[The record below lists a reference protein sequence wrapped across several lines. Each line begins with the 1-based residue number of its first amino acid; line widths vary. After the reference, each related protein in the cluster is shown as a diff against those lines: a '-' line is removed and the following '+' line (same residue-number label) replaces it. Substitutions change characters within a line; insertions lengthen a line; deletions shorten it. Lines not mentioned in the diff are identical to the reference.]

1 MSRPLRIAFP
11 GAIYHVTSRGNARA
25 AVFIGDED
33 RQQFLR
39 LLAKCIERF
48 NWICHAYCLMDNHY
62 HLLIETPDANL
73 KEGMR
78 QLNGVYTQKFNHAH
92 GRVGHVFQGRYKAIL
107 VDKNSY
113 LLELCRYIVLNPVR
127 AKMVTEPGLHAWSS
141 YNATLGRTNC
151 PAWLQTDWLLQQFAS
166 RKTHARQRYAEF
178 VAQGIGQE
186 SPWKKLKGQI
196 LLGDETFVECLR
208 PFLDDNDKLSE
219 VPRTQKMLARPELSE
234 LFPAEVRLNKVA
246 RNTNILQAF
255 SRHGY
260 SMASIAKHL
269 DLHYTTV
276 SKVIVRGSGK

>member
-11 GAIYHVTSRGNARA
+11 GAIYHLTSRGNARA
-25 AVFIGDED
+25 AVFICDED

-39 LLAKCIERF
+39 LLATCIERF

-78 QLNGVYTQKFNHAH
+78 QLNGVYTQKFNHTH
-92 GRVGHVFQGRYKAIL
+92 GRVGHLFQGRYKSIL

-127 AKMVTEPGLHAWSS
+127 AKMVAEPGSHPWSS
-141 YNATLGRTNC
+141 YSATLGQANC
-151 PAWLQTDWLLQQFAS
+151 PVWLQTDWLLQQFAT
-166 RKTHARQRYAEF
+166 RKSQARQRYAEF

-186 SPWKKLKGQI
+186 SPWTKLKGQI
-196 LLGDETFVECLR
+196 LLGDEHFVECLR

-234 LFPAEVRLNKVA
+234 LFPDELRLNKNA

-269 DLHYTTV
+269 NLHYTTV
-276 SKVIVRGSGK
+276 SKVIARGSGK